1 MSGIHVKFRQI
12 CYSPGMHRIAAC
24 VLLLLA
30 TICAAAPAQ
39 ADTADHDRARS
50 AVEAG
55 QIRPLQEILAEVRRQ
70 VPGRMLDARLQ
81 QNGRWVY
88 KVMLLQADGQ
98 VVAVTVDAQ
107 SARVLGAEGGGSP
120 GSEARERK
128 DGGQPESKGRG
139 DGRRGRDGD
148 RSRGR
153 GND

>member
-1 MSGIHVKFRQI
+1 
-12 CYSPGMHRIAAC
+12 MHRIGAC

-30 TICAAAPAQ
+30 TICGAAPAQ
-39 ADTADHDRARS
+39 ADAADHDRARS

-55 QIRPLQEILAEVRRQ
+55 QIRPLQDILAEVRRQ

-88 KVMLLQADGQ
+88 KVILLQADGQ

-107 SARVLGAEGGGSP
+107 TARVLGAEGSD
-120 GSEARERK
+120 RRN
-128 DGGQPESKGRG
+128 SKGRG
-139 DGRRGRDGD
+139 RKGGRPDIEGREDDRGGD